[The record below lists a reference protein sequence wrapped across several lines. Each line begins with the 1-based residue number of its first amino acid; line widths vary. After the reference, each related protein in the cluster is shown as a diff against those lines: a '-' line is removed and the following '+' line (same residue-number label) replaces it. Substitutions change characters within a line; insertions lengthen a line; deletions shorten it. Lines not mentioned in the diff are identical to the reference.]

1 MAESPE
7 KIQRE
12 LTMRKKN
19 SPYVLRKLAWV
30 IVLGLLESWS
40 AAQSVAQA
48 PTPTSPS
55 ATSSD
60 ETYKKLK
67 TLVDVLH
74 YIRQDYVDKVP
85 SQQLL
90 DGALSGMVD
99 TLDPFSQYLGVE
111 AAGEMNT
118 ETKGHFGGVGLQL
131 NVDGD
136 WLTVITPIPGTPA
149 YSAGIL
155 PSDRL
160 SAVNGENTKDAT
172 LEDIQKKLRG
182 KPGSKVTLTLLRK
195 PAEDHPGEWIPLNF
209 TLTRENIK
217 IESVDSKMLEDNIGY
232 LRIIQFS
239 ANTAKDSLAALND
252 LTKQGATSL
261 ILDLRNNPGGLL
273 ASAVQIASYFLAG
286 KKLIVYTQGRRADD
300 REEFRSSEQA
310 PFPDIPIVVLVN
322 GGSASAAEIV
332 SGALQDNHRAL
343 LIGMRTYGKASV
355 QSIIP
360 LDDGSSLR
368 LTIARYYTPSGRS
381 IQRNEKMHTGGIIPD
396 IVVKVPPDV
405 EAKLYDQLDMVYA
418 KDKTPHSLIK
428 KKDRVP
434 DEVLSRA
441 EEILRAQDVLKSLR
455 SKQP

>member
-1 MAESPE
+1 MTNKHTCRA
-7 KIQRE
+7 
-12 LTMRKKN
+12 LKKTIW
-19 SPYVLRKLAWV
+19 A
-30 IVLGLLESWS
+30 IALGLLAAGTTRS
-40 AAQSVAQA
+40 AIGQTL
-48 PTPTSPS
+48 TPPP
-55 ATSSD
+55 ASSRD

-67 TLVDVLH
+67 TLIDVLH

-85 SQQLL
+85 SRQLL

-111 AAGEMNT
+111 AAGEMST
-118 ETKGHFGGVGLQL
+118 ETRGHFGGVGLQL

-160 SAVNGENTKDAT
+160 SAVDGTNTKDAT

-182 KPGSKVTLTLLRK
+182 KPGSKVTLTVLRK
-195 PAEDHPGEWIPLNF
+195 LSEDQPDGWAPLNF

-217 IESVDSKMLEDNIGY
+217 IESVESKNLEDNIGY
-232 LRIIQFS
+232 LRIIEFNAS
-239 ANTAKDSLAALND
+239 TSKDSLAALNE
-252 LTKQGATSL
+252 LTKRGASSL

-273 ASAVQIASYFLAG
+273 SSAVRIASYFLDG
-286 KKLIVYTQGRRADD
+286 KKLIVYTQGRKSND
-300 REEFRSSEQA
+300 REEFKSLDKA

-381 IQRNEKMHTGGIIPD
+381 IQRNEKTHTGGIIPD
-396 IVVKVPPDV
+396 IVVKILPNV
-405 EAKLYDQLDMVYA
+405 EAKLYDQWDMVYA
-418 KDKTPHSLIK
+418 KDKRPHSMIEK
-428 KKDRVP
+428 KNRVP
-434 DEVLSRA
+434 DEILNRA
-441 EEILRAQDVLKSLR
+441 EEILKARGVLEALKS
-455 SKQP
+455 KHP